1 MKLIIINGP
10 TGVGKTTLA
19 KQLKEKLPMS
29 LYIYFDELR
38 RMIGQYRENRD
49 ESRVYTFELAF
60 AMMRVAFEKKR
71 DVLIDKI
78 MYDRIEEELGERTID
93 IITDLGKKYNA
104 DIYEFI
110 LWADKETVMKRLEE
124 RGQIVG
130 GLLTKE
136 KAEMF
141 WEEMN
146 MFKDERKE
154 AQIID
159 TSNLSS
165 DDVFEAVWKKVSQ
178 SEF

>member
-29 LYIYFDELR
+29 LYIYFDEIR
-38 RMIGQYRENRD
+38 RMIGNYRENRD

-60 AMMRVAFEKKR
+60 AMMRVAFDKNR

-78 MYDRIEEELGERTID
+78 MYDRIEKKLGERTID
-93 IITDLGKKYNA
+93 MITALGEEYKA
-104 DIYEFI
+104 DIHEFI

-130 GLLTKE
+130 GLLTKD

-141 WEEMN
+141 WEEMDK
-146 MFKDERKE
+146 FKDERKE
-154 AQIID
+154 AHIID
-159 TSNLSS
+159 TSKMSS
-165 DDVFEAVWKKVSQ
+165 DEVFESVQAKLSLK
-178 SEF
+178 